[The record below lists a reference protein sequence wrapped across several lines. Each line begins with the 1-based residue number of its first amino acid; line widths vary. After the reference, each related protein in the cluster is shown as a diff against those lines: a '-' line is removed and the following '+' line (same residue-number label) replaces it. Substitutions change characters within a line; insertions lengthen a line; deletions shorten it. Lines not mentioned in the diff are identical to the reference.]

1 MRYEIR
7 YKIKP
12 YGFGGRESDKKGP
25 FPIFVIHYRPCGA
38 KKWQRLWNAEID
50 LYTFRRF
57 RRTSYYDSFDKSMEF
72 VSLSR
77 MSDYER
83 LELFMRILK
92 DEYGNS
98 IERLVKSI
106 VTEEIVMQDADEA
119 ERIKAESMAM
129 AFVTDGWKSL
139 TVDIPSS
146 T

>member
-1 MRYEIR
+1 
-7 YKIKP
+7 
-12 YGFGGRESDKKGP
+12 
-25 FPIFVIHYRPCGA
+25 
-38 KKWQRLWNAEID
+38 
-50 LYTFRRF
+50 
-57 RRTSYYDSFDKSMEF
+57 MEF

-119 ERIKAESMAM
+119 ERIKLNQWQ